1 MMHVSLFEV
10 WKITQR
16 CLEAAGV
23 PAGHD
28 REGAFATMWL
38 AEHGFPGIVM
48 VSTVDLSTGAD
59 WSLSLSRTESA
70 TQLDAAG
77 LPLVSLGVDAI
88 DLAVADAVSNVVE
101 LTVVNACAPLYLIPF
116 AARRTHQSGTFTLRW
131 EIAGDAICATVSGEQ
146 VWIDGGNLDTLN
158 DVTTRCD
165 AKVIYDPQGN
175 SGAPVGQLLTAQQID
190 TRRQDCLAHG
200 TEVDKAQWAELVQM
214 SRAVLV
220 PDSAESREHGAGGGD
235 AND

>member
-48 VSTVDLSTGAD
+48 VSAADLRAGSD
-59 WSLSLSRTESA
+59 WSLSLSRTGGA

-88 DLAVADAVSNVVE
+88 DLAVSDAAE
-101 LTVVNACAPLYLIPF
+101 LTIAKACAPLYLIPF
-116 AARRTHQSGTFTLRW
+116 AARRTHQSGTFT
-131 EIAGDAICATVSGEQ
+131 VMPS
-146 VWIDGGNLDTLN
+146 V
-158 DVTTRCD
+158 
-165 AKVIYDPQGN
+165 
-175 SGAPVGQLLTAQQID
+175 
-190 TRRQDCLAHG
+190 RR
-200 TEVDKAQWAELVQM
+200 
-214 SRAVLV
+214 
-220 PDSAESREHGAGGGD
+220 
-235 AND
+235 